1 MNKDRI
7 IGMIDR
13 ILRDLTQTYYVSI
26 VDYDNYGVYLDPV
39 NRSVRYYNEKRF
51 GTTFYK
57 WILQVVPRN
66 YTEIVREVANS
77 RRVNFFFIIL
87 TMSLTFLSLAI
98 IYVAGRRER
107 QLTQLK
113 EDFISNVSHELKT
126 PLSLIGMFSE
136 ILVLG
141 KVKNDEKKREYYG
154 IIHNESERMSR
165 LIGNLLDFSR
175 LESGAQSKNFENTNI
190 ARLVTKELEAYS
202 YQIQKDG
209 FHLITHVDE
218 TVPETLA
225 DPNAL
230 TLAFFNL
237 LDNSVKY
244 SVEQKEI
251 TVNVNQVNGF
261 IDLSVSDHGLGIEKA
276 DQQKIFEK
284 FYRGNNPVV
293 QKIRGSGIGLS
304 ITRHVAD
311 MHGGQV
317 LVESEPGIGSTF
329 TIRIPIRQEPQQ
341 EVHPEKP

>member
-1 MNKDRI
+1 
-7 IGMIDR
+7 
-13 ILRDLTQTYYVSI
+13 
-26 VDYDNYGVYLDPV
+26 
-39 NRSVRYYNEKRF
+39 
-51 GTTFYK
+51 
-57 WILQVVPRN
+57 
-66 YTEIVREVANS
+66 
-77 RRVNFFFIIL
+77 
-87 TMSLTFLSLAI
+87 
-98 IYVAGRRER
+98 
-107 QLTQLK
+107 LK

-126 PLSLIGMFSE
+126 PLSLIRMFSE

-175 LESGAQSKNFENTNI
+175 LESGAQNKNFEITNI

-261 IDLSVSDHGLGIEKA
+261 IDLSVSDRGLGIAKA

-284 FYRGNNPVV
+284 FYRGNDPVV
-293 QKIRGSGIGLS
+293 LKIRGSGIGLS

-317 LVESEPGIGSTF
+317 LVESEPGKGSTF
-329 TIRIPIRQEPQQ
+329 TIRIPIRKEPEQES
-341 EVHPEKP
+341 HPEKS